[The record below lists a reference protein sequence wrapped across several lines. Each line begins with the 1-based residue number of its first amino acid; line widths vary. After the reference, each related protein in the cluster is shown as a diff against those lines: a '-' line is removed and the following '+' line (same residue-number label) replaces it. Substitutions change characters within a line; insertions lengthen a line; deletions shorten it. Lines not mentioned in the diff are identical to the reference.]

1 MNVKAPTGVSRA
13 AGPPVVSAVLRRWL
27 LFYSVGFLGMVVQ
40 LSTLGILTRGF
51 GLHYLLGTGLAVW
64 MAILHNF
71 LWHEKRTWADRAR
84 LDRSGRW
91 RRLVHFHLSSGALS
105 LTGNL
110 FLMQLF
116 VGYWELGHAPACL
129 FSIATCSIL
138 NFYASDRLVF
148 SVGQGSRKPWVYP
161 GWGWLFRQAIGR
173 SMKGHHHEKFKA

>member
-1 MNVKAPTGVSRA
+1 MRVKAFTGVSGA
-13 AGPPVVSAVLRRWL
+13 AGRPVVSAVLRRWV
-27 LFYSVGFLGMVVQ
+27 LFYSVGFLGMLVQ
-40 LSTLGILTRGF
+40 LSTLGILTRGL

-64 MAILHNF
+64 VAILHNF

-116 VGYWELGHAPACL
+116 VGYWDMGHAPACL

-148 SVGQGSRKPWVYP
+148 SVAPGSSNAVGLSRLGLPVSS
-161 GWGWLFRQAIGR
+161 GNRTI
-173 SMKGHHHEKFKA
+173 HERTPS